1 MNLIEEFIFLSQ
13 LYFAFAAAFASTAI
27 YFNPFL
33 S

>member
-13 LYFAFAAAFASTAI
+13 LYFASQQHFASTADL
-27 YFNPFL
+27 FNPFL